1 MEQFDRRA
9 RSYDKVMRD
18 RYRTYD
24 WAIFDSDNN
33 LISVQERTVP
43 IVPSII
49 IETQSTNGLG
59 Y

>member
-1 MEQFDRRA
+1 MDRLRERA
-9 RSYDKVMRD
+9 RSQNEGMRD
-18 RYRTYD
+18 RYRSCD

-33 LISVQERTVP
+33 LISVQERAVP

-59 Y
+59 